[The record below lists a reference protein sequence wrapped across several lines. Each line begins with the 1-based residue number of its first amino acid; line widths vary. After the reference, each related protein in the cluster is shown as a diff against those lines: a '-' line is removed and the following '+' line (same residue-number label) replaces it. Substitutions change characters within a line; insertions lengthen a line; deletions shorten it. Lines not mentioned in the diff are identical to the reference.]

1 MSMMGR
7 IFGHGFGLFFM
18 VLGAGFLA
26 VALNDGWANW
36 LDENSTCTGGACSND
51 SAKGTFLLMGV
62 SFIAT
67 GLISSVATEFGV
79 RKTRGMLRSF
89 TAGSADGSMD
99 TIQGISDFLA
109 PLGISIDPAAN
120 ADVSVQQRTIDLR
133 GQRRGREVPTD
144 PAGLSEYLKSVGVNI
159 DEDALR
165 NATVV
170 DSRAGGG
177 EPIAPVRA
185 SSPSAAQERSFDA
198 STSDDLRRERAT
210 IVRKKDR
217 GETAGDQ
224 RLVEF
229 ELEVQPAGKVP
240 YRVQIASL
248 VRESLA
254 GLLIEGSTLNVR
266 VDPHDENRV
275 TIDWS
280 EN

>member
-1 MSMMGR
+1 MSMVGR

-26 VALNDGWANW
+26 LALNDGWANW

-51 SAKGTFLLMGV
+51 SAKGTFLIMGI
-62 SFIAT
+62 SFMAT

-79 RKTRGMLRSF
+79 RKMRGIMRTFAS
-89 TAGSADGSMD
+89 GSADGSFD
-99 TIQGISDFLA
+99 TMQGISDFLA
-109 PLGISIDPAAN
+109 PLGITIDPASNAN
-120 ADVSVQQRTIDLR
+120 VNVQQRTIDLR
-133 GQRRGREVPTD
+133 GQRHGREVPTD
-144 PAGLSEYLKSVGVNI
+144 PTGLSEYLKSVGVNI
-159 DEDALR
+159 DEDMLR

-170 DSRAGGG
+170 DSRAGGP
-177 EPIAPVRA
+177 EPATAMQSPSSAAAPA
-185 SSPSAAQERSFDA
+185 SSFPTSA
-198 STSDDLRRERAT
+198 SDELRRERAS

-240 YRVQIASL
+240 YRVQVASL

-266 VDPHDENRV
+266 VDPHDDNRV